1 MQQVFTIIAMT
12 NPRHKPHKTPKPA
25 GFHPRNRHQGQYD
38 FGALIDAD
46 QNAGAAA
53 LAHFVRTNPYGVA
66 SIDFTDAQAV
76 KALNRALLKHQY
88 GINGWNIPDGYLC
101 PPVPGRADY
110 IHGLADL
117 LIDAN
122 QGKLP
127 KKNSVDVLDI
137 GTGANGIYPLI
148 GSQQYTWN
156 FVGVDIN
163 PDALANFHAIIEAN
177 PQLRNKIVLRQQK
190 DRDRIFHN
198 IVQQNEWFDLSM
210 CNPPFHTSAAE
221 AQRGSER
228 KWQNLG
234 KLTETDDVKLNFGGQ
249 AAELWCPGGELQ
261 FISQMIEESRQFST
275 QCFWFSSLVSKSAN
289 LDSIKNKLKLAN
301 VTAHKVITMQQG
313 TKQSRF
319 VAWTFLSN
327 TQQTSWARLR
337 WR

>member
-1 MQQVFTIIAMT
+1 MS
-12 NPRHKPHKTPKPA
+12 NPRHKSSTTSKQS

-38 FGALIDAD
+38 FTALIEADRDAD
-46 QNAGAAA
+46 TVA
-53 LAHFVRTNPYGVA
+53 LGRFVSTNPYGDL
-66 SIDFTDAQAV
+66 SIDFADANAV

-88 GINGWNIPDGYLC
+88 GIEAWDIPDAYLC

-117 LIDAN
+117 LITVN

-127 KKNSVDVLDI
+127 KKNSVYVLDI

-148 GSQQYTWN
+148 GSQEYTWN
-156 FVGVDIN
+156 FVAADIN
-163 PDALANFHAIIEAN
+163 DDALANLESVIHAN
-177 PQLRNKIVLRQQK
+177 PQLVKKIELRLQK
-190 DRDRIFHN
+190 NSSKIFHN
-198 IVQQNEWFDLSM
+198 ILQQDEWFDLTM

-221 AQRGSER
+221 AQSGTDR

-234 KLTETDDVKLNFGGQ
+234 KTAAQIEVNLNFGGQ

-275 QCFWFSSLVSKSAN
+275 QCFWFSSLISKSAN
-289 LDSIKNKLKLAN
+289 LDPIKAKLKQA
-301 VTAHKVITMQQG
+301 KVLEHRLITMQQG
-313 TKQSRF
+313 SKQSRF
-319 VAWTFLSN
+319 IAWTFL
-327 TQQTSWARLR
+327 TPAQQLAWAKLR